1 MKAWQRLAWIEWYRS
16 FRLTGKDNH
25 DFFWLAILLL
35 LTLTLALLL
44 WGSREGLLNK
54 FVDVSLGNIEGA
66 GIPIW
71 VAANNMEGIDRP
83 LLEQTT
89 VSFYPYREVEHYEL
103 ALPSHYHL
111 KTKLWDN
118 KVPFAGWAVGADDP
132 LWHIGISNA
141 NTLTTTDDWFPIPL
155 EIILNRSLFQ
165 QYFNCAAYIQVV
177 QQQLPFWTP
186 PPKTSEPLYCLAN
199 QQIWL
204 EAQVNTERRELLPFQ
219 IHWQTRIPT
228 MQQLAFLLP
237 LSTLH
242 TFKVAS
248 YFTHLNY
255 YPEAQLTDQQNNHR
269 VKELMLWSD
278 TTDSQSLSSLTACL
292 TNAHIVD
299 EVRVVLKYPLPKYWV
314 LSCLEKNNIPLKQ
327 ASQRLTPPYWLI
339 TEEAETHYFKYHRQD
354 LLKISCKKSQ
364 ATCQPCQRIIQS
376 SAWTALKNTDCRPNQ
391 TTADMM
397 ALIGSYQKALAYV
410 TDKNQL
416 ASTLAK
422 ITRLPQNATDT
433 SPAFYIHPTYNDA
446 FIRFLLIQ
454 QVIELLK
461 VIYSPFFLIFLII
474 LLVVQTG
481 LVITH
486 RRHNY
491 GILLAK
497 GVSWQQLYQMILLQ
511 LGLSFLVALGM
522 ATVVIEIIRQGLSWG
537 FANIVTT
544 KPYIDHLIVNNFD
557 LIPLSWIDYSAVGL
571 ITLLMSYL
579 IATLIF
585 RYTIPP
591 QQVEPAYLFRL

>member
-1 MKAWQRLAWIEWYRS
+1 MNAWQRLAWIEWYRS

-25 DFFWLAILLL
+25 DFFWLAVLLL

-71 VAANNMEGIDRP
+71 VAANNMEGIDRT
-83 LLEQTT
+83 LLEQATM
-89 VSFYPYREVEHYEL
+89 SFYPYREVEHYEL
-103 ALPSHYHL
+103 ALPSHYHI
-111 KTKLWDN
+111 KADLWDN
-118 KVPFAGWAVGADDP
+118 KVPFAGWAVGVDDP
-132 LWHIGISNA
+132 LWQIGVKNA

-165 QYFNCAAYIQVV
+165 QYFNCATYIKVV

-186 PPKTSEPLYCLAN
+186 PPTTADPLYCLAN
-199 QQIWL
+199 QKIWL
-204 EAQVNTERRELLPFQ
+204 EAQVSTERRELLPFQ

-237 LSTLH
+237 LSILH

-255 YPEAQLTDQQNNHR
+255 YPEAQVSHEDNHNR
-269 VKELMLWSD
+269 IKELMLWGE
-278 TTDSQSLSSLTACL
+278 TTAAQSLNSLTACL
-292 TNAHIVD
+292 TNAQVID
-299 EVRVVLKYPLPKYWV
+299 DVRVVLKYPLPRYWV
-314 LSCLEKNNIPLKQ
+314 LSCLKNSEIPLKQ
-327 ASQRLTPPYWLI
+327 EQQRLTPPYFFI
-339 TEEAETHYFKYHRQD
+339 IEEAETHYFKYHRQD
-354 LLKISCKKSQ
+354 LLKISCNKSQ
-364 ATCQPCQRIIQS
+364 AKCQPCQQVIQS
-376 SAWTALKNTDCRPNQ
+376 SAWTSLKNTDCRPEQ

-410 TDKNQL
+410 TDRKEL
-416 ASTLAK
+416 ATTLTQ
-422 ITRLPQNATDT
+422 ITQLPQSATDA
-433 SPAFYIHPTYNDA
+433 SQAFYIHPTYNDA
-446 FIRFLLIQ
+446 FVRFLLIQ

-474 LLVVQTG
+474 LLIVQTG

-497 GVSWQQLYQMILLQ
+497 GFSWQQLYQMILLQ
-511 LGLSFLVALGM
+511 LGLSFSVAFGI
-522 ATVVIEIIRQGLSWG
+522 ASIVIEIVRQGLSWG
-537 FANIVTT
+537 FANIVTV
-544 KPYIDHLIVNNFD
+544 KPYIDHVVVNNFD
-557 LIPLSWIDYSAVGL
+557 LIPLSWLDYGAVGI

-585 RYTIPP
+585 RTTIPP